1 MRMNIP
7 CEIIGDTY
15 PGCVFAQA
23 PQNVY
28 WETTIA
34 CDLDCKHCRA
44 DANPNR
50 HPDELSY
57 EQATSLM
64 RSIKSM
70 GSLLVLTGG
79 DPMKREDLFDL
90 MRFGRKLKIPMAI
103 TPSTTPLLTRDV
115 VAKYRKLNVAAMGVS
130 LDGPTAAVHDSFRNV
145 DGTFVRSIQALEAAR
160 EFNLP
165 VQVNTSVTTE
175 TIPHLQALYELLS
188 EHATPPVRR
197 WSLFLLVPVGRGIEL
212 GLPSAEQVEQ
222 LFDWVYATAAHA
234 PFHVST
240 VEAPHYRRYFLQRK
254 LAEGVPA
261 DQIQK
266 LARKMGFGV
275 RDGNGVIFVSHL
287 GEVYPAGFLPY
298 PLLGNVKDQPLEEIY
313 RDSPELLQLRDAEN
327 LKGRC
332 GRCEFRWV
340 CGGSR
345 ARAYGMLHDP
355 FQEDPLCAYN
365 P

>member
-7 CEIIGDTY
+7 CEIKGDTY
-15 PGCVFAQA
+15 SGCVFSQA

-50 HPDELSY
+50 HPDELSFD
-57 EQATSLM
+57 QAKSLM

-90 MRFGRKLKIPMAI
+90 IRFGRELKLPMAI
-103 TPSTTPLLTRDV
+103 TPSTTPLLTRGV
-115 VAKYRKLNVAAMGVS
+115 IAKYRELNLAAMAVS
-130 LDGPTAAVHDSFRNV
+130 LDGPTAEIHDSFRKV
-145 DGTFVRSIQALEAAR
+145 DGTFVRSVQALEAAR

-197 WSLFLLVPVGRGIEL
+197 WSLFLLVPVGRGVEL

-222 LFDWVYATAAHA
+222 LFGWVYTTAAHA
-234 PFHVST
+234 PFHIST

-254 LAEGVPA
+254 LEEGVSP

-275 RDGNGVIFVSHL
+275 RDGNGVIFVSYL

-298 PLLGNVKDQPLEEIY
+298 PLLGNVKDRPLDKIY
-313 RDSPELLQLRDAEN
+313 RDSTELQRLRDAEN

-345 ARAYGMLHDP
+345 ARAYGMLQDP
-355 FQEDPLCAYN
+355 FQEDPLCAFS